1 MRNNPYCNNEG
12 TWLRGSFH
20 GHCVEHSACASI
32 PLAESVTNYE
42 TIGAGFVAIT
52 DHDHITDLSET
63 EKNHPNLVLLQGFEY
78 SSRENMIFVGKHVEP
93 LFKLPLEEA
102 VAKGSDLLTVIV
114 HPRPHA
120 DGRDYWTKPMIEE
133 LGVLP
138 DGIEVYNGHYGI
150 ATAVARGRQPL
161 YAEFWDEMLTAGHRL
176 WGFANDDFHDP
187 EDFDNAY
194 NMVLV
199 NEVSQFGVIQ
209 AAKSGRCYAS
219 TGLQLESVSLDEN
232 TINVVVDAPCKG
244 TFIGPGGQI
253 LSSAQETTSFDYI
266 GNNEAYIRFQGEG
279 ETGRIFLQPM
289 WLQDTE
295 ER

>member
-32 PLAESVTNYE
+32 PLAESVANYE
-42 TIGAGFVAIT
+42 NIGAGFVAIT

-102 VAKGSDLLTVIV
+102 IAKGSDLLTVIV

-161 YAEFWDEMLTAGHRL
+161 YAEFWD
-176 WGFANDDFHDP
+176 
-187 EDFDNAY
+187 
-194 NMVLV
+194 
-199 NEVSQFGVIQ
+199 
-209 AAKSGRCYAS
+209 
-219 TGLQLESVSLDEN
+219 
-232 TINVVVDAPCKG
+232 
-244 TFIGPGGQI
+244 
-253 LSSAQETTSFDYI
+253 
-266 GNNEAYIRFQGEG
+266 
-279 ETGRIFLQPM
+279 
-289 WLQDTE
+289 
-295 ER
+295 

>member
-1 MRNNPYCNNEG
+1 
-12 TWLRGSFH
+12 
-20 GHCVEHSACASI
+20 
-32 PLAESVTNYE
+32 
-42 TIGAGFVAIT
+42 
-52 DHDHITDLSET
+52 
-63 EKNHPNLVLLQGFEY
+63 
-78 SSRENMIFVGKHVEP
+78 
-93 LFKLPLEEA
+93 
-102 VAKGSDLLTVIV
+102 
-114 HPRPHA
+114 
-120 DGRDYWTKPMIEE
+120 
-133 LGVLP
+133 
-138 DGIEVYNGHYGI
+138 
-150 ATAVARGRQPL
+150 
-161 YAEFWDEMLTAGHRL
+161 MLTAGHRL

-199 NEVSQFGVIQ
+199 NDVSQSGVIQ